1 MLYDSNSRTF
11 WKSKAMETGGGSVV
25 ARGDGGQE
33 RKGWTE
39 DFQGSETA
47 LHDNR
52 NIGYMSRYIYPNPQ
66 KVENQYGA
74 LLQTRPRVSMT

>member
-1 MLYDSNSRTF
+1 MILTLGHSE
-11 WKSKAMETGGGSVV
+11 KAKLWRQEEDQWLPGET
-25 ARGDGGQE
+25 GGQE

-39 DFQGSETA
+39 DFQGSEMA